1 MRKQE
6 RLLFTKEK
14 SDLISLRN
22 KRIIFKDQMTTLDR
36 SFLETW
42 PEIKNKLNNKF
53 KGRTP
58 QWFKKLEADVQQYV
72 LLATNTPLIY

>member
-1 MRKQE
+1 
-6 RLLFTKEK
+6 
-14 SDLISLRN
+14 
-22 KRIIFKDQMTTLDR
+22 MTTLDR

-58 QWFKKLEADVQQYV
+58 QWFKKLEADVSKDFDSAV
-72 LLATNTPLIY
+72 GWADK